1 MEPSNKTRT
10 INVREVFFPL
20 EPGFSW
26 PGPSCPLKTLL
37 AQSSMIIYA
46 LLPQI
51 STTLISCF
59 PCGTTDIRL
68 LVPRFTAILRRQD
81 QTGDLFPGLESAR
94 SAWKH
99 RSHNISLGCTPV
111 LFSEE
116 ALPGPIDYMNGPLGK
131 LIKVI
136 HFILQGLLGFPAS
149 NVSMLFLVDYS
160 CKMRRLDFPGLQPPF
175 RDLIGFYLSTFAAH
189 AAQGCP
195 IARIRFRSFYR
206 GISFA
211 NAGAGGASAAE
222 SSRLFFGFPF
232 GIVSTRSREL
242 LHFALPSKVVHINP
256 EKIR

>member
-1 MEPSNKTRT
+1 
-10 INVREVFFPL
+10 
-20 EPGFSW
+20 
-26 PGPSCPLKTLL
+26 
-37 AQSSMIIYA
+37 MIIYA

-136 HFILQGLLGFPAS
+136 HFILQRLLGFRAS
-149 NVSMLFLVDYS
+149 NVSMLLLVDYS
-160 CKMRRLDFPGLQPPF
+160 CKMRRAGFSRSSTALPRSHWLLSLHLCGSCGARLSHRTYSLSKLLSWNFFRQCGCRWRISSGIESTFFWVPF
-175 RDLIGFYLSTFAAH
+175 RYCIYPIEGTTTFGLAAKSC
-189 AAQGCP
+189 AYQSGKDP
-195 IARIRFRSFYR
+195 LRIEVIFHR
-206 GISFA
+206 I
-211 NAGAGGASAAE
+211 
-222 SSRLFFGFPF
+222 
-232 GIVSTRSREL
+232 
-242 LHFALPSKVVHINP
+242 
-256 EKIR
+256 